1 MKKNNTKNNPTT
13 LILDTMSPLK
23 EDRVWIILSSLIISI
38 LALATPLIMLQV
50 YDRILANGSLETLK
64 ILMSGTIIAVV
75 FESLIKIIRSHISSW
90 IAARFEHR
98 AMTAITSRLLAM
110 PLHDFEMVGIGVHNE
125 YYKAVQS
132 LKSYYS
138 GQTFQN
144 LIDVPFTFLYILV
157 MALINVYMGLLVLFG
172 YLIFFIVVWK
182 TNFKYDQTVKDKNQI
197 DLRRTNFLAETLG
210 NIHTLKSMGMEIL
223 MLRRY
228 EKLQETSAKSMQ
240 NLSFAMD
247 IALNLGTV
255 FSPLLNMLVITLG
268 AYFVITTKMTTGDL
282 AACLLLSG
290 RSISPIQRL
299 GGIWTKH
306 KQEKIMRDELNQ
318 VLSKKPLPNSLDLV
332 KPEVLHGQLELKNIS
347 YIFPKSDKPI
357 FENIS
362 LKISYGETICIHGV
376 TGSGRTTLMQIIA
389 GLIKPTSGTV
399 TYENIPLENIGA
411 TNLQN
416 IISYLPQRSQL
427 FEGTLIEN
435 ISLYDDK
442 KIGIALEKAN
452 TLKLGEFVS
461 KLPKGW
467 DSKVGDTA
475 VEGMPPGFRQRI
487 SLVKG
492 LTNDPEIILFDDA
505 TSSIDAEGEKLVIE
519 YLQSAKKTKSIIIV
533 TQRPSIQN
541 LADIHYTLINGK
553 LIPGKVN
560 QNDSNVSNIVNSH
573 LFSNET
579 IHQPITIEDWKRIDL
594 SIQSTFRK
602 SNSLSS
608 SLPELLKALGWRRSA
623 RELVESLPYF
633 QDSFTIPMF
642 ENSMAQLGFLPHKIN
657 CNISEIDGR
666 QTPCLFITN
675 SNEAY
680 VIYEINDNKIKIKRN
695 INSGF
700 EILTNYDES
709 GIAYFFTKNKLV
721 DSNNK
726 FSTWIKTSTLR
737 FRSLILYSGISSIL
751 SGLVLVVSSLFMM
764 SIYNNIIPAGSIGI
778 LFNLAFG
785 VLLALLS
792 STILIVHRAKILSYI
807 AARIEYLFGTAII
820 RHIFSLSPILSE
832 RASVGSQLAR
842 ISGFEAIRD
851 LFTGPLASTM
861 LEIPA
866 TIVVAIALGIIN
878 HYALIVLVV
887 TVLTYFILYWTLEP
901 YSSKLVFE
909 SGINS
914 TKRNQF
920 TIEMITK
927 MRSIKESGGDF
938 IWFKRF
944 KEISAEATIS
954 AYKTEKLSATLVGL
968 SYLIMMVSGLSIIT
982 ITVPYTLDKTLGPG
996 VLVAS
1001 MFFMWRVLNPLQI
1014 LFVNMPRID
1023 RIKTA
1028 GKQLESLMNIQA
1040 ERFETTTS
1048 PISRDLKG
1056 QVQFSRV
1063 SFRYSLNVDPALIG
1077 ADFTVKPGE
1086 VVAISGPNGG
1096 GKSTI
1101 LKLLLGMYPPQAG
1114 AILIDGVDIRQL
1126 DPLELRRFFGYAPQD
1141 TQFFRATI
1149 SQNLRLAKP
1158 DATDY
1163 EIKQVLEWAGALEQ
1177 VEKLPNGLNYRIGD
1191 NTSEQLPAS
1200 LRQKLIL
1207 ARAYITD
1214 APIMLFDE
1222 PGAGLDEIG
1231 NNKFIE
1237 TISYFKGRKTV
1248 IFITHR
1254 PSHMRLADTL
1264 IVMQQGYI
1272 RAAGSP
1278 EALLKVQPAA

>member
-1 MKKNNTKNNPTT
+1 MKKNHTT
-13 LILDTMSPLK
+13 NMRNILETLSPLN
-23 EDRVWIILSSLIISI
+23 EDKYWLLLASLVISL

-64 ILMSGTIIAVV
+64 ILMAGTVTAVTL
-75 FESLIKIIRSHISSW
+75 ESIIKIIRSHISSW

-98 AMTAITSRLLAM
+98 TMSEITSRLLAM
-110 PLHDFEMVGIGVHNE
+110 PLHEFETVGIGVHNE
-125 YYKAVQS
+125 YYKAVQA

-144 LIDVPFTFLYILV
+144 LMDIPFTVIYVAV
-157 MALINVYMGLLVLFG
+157 MAMINPFMGLMVFLG
-172 YLIFFIVVWK
+172 YIFFFFVVWK
-182 TNFKYDQTVKDKNQI
+182 SNKKYDEIVKEKNRI

-210 NIHTLKSMGMEIL
+210 NIHTLKSMGMETL

-240 NLSFAMD
+240 DLSFAMD

-255 FSPLLNMLVITLG
+255 FSPLLSMSVITLG
-268 AYFVITTKMTTGDL
+268 AYFVITGKMTTGDL

-299 GGIWTKH
+299 GSIWTKH
-306 KQEKIMRDELNQ
+306 KQEKIMRDDLNT
-318 VLSKKPLPNSLDLV
+318 VLNKKALPRSVDLIQ
-332 KPEVLHGQLELKNIS
+332 PETQLTSLELKNVT
-347 YIFPKSDKPI
+347 YKFPKSEEPI
-357 FENIS
+357 FKNIS
-362 LKISYGETICIHGV
+362 LKINHGDTICIHGI

-389 GLIKPTSGTV
+389 GLITPSEGSI
-399 TYENIPLENIGA
+399 TYGDIPLEKIGA
-411 TNLQN
+411 ENLQN
-416 IISYLPQRSQL
+416 IITYLPQRSQL

-435 ISLYDDK
+435 ISLFNDK
-442 KIGIALEKAN
+442 KISIALEKSNA
-452 TLKLGEFVS
+452 LKIGEFVS

-467 DSKVGDTA
+467 DSTVGDAA

-492 LTNDPEIILFDDA
+492 LTNNPEIILFDDA
-505 TSSIDAEGEKLVIE
+505 TSSIDAEGEKLIID
-519 YLQSAKKTKSIIIV
+519 YLLSVKQNKTIIIV

-541 LADIHYTLINGK
+541 IADKHYTLVDGQLLLGKIEQPIN
-553 LIPGKVN
+553 I
-560 QNDSNVSNIVNSH
+560 SNIINPSLQVN
-573 LFSNET
+573 EA
-579 IHQPITIEDWKRIDL
+579 IHQPVTIEDWKRVDL
-594 SIQSTFRK
+594 SIK
-602 SNSLSS
+602 SSFKKANPLSD

-623 RELVESLPYF
+623 RDLVESLPYF
-633 QDSFTIPMF
+633 QDTFTIPMF
-642 ENSMAQLGFLPHKIN
+642 ENTLAQLGFLPHKIQCSIN
-657 CNISEIDGR
+657 DIDQR
-666 QTPCLFITN
+666 LTPCLFI
-675 SNEAY
+675 SEDGDAFVVY
-680 VIYEINDNKIKIKRN
+680 DIVEKQIRVKRN
-695 INSGF
+695 IHSDYEVLTDSNISG
-700 EILTNYDES
+700 T
-709 GIAYFFTKNKLV
+709 AYFFTKTKVSQN
-721 DSNNK
+721 SK
-726 FSTWIKTSTLR
+726 FATWVRTSTLR
-737 FRSLILYSGISSIL
+737 FRPLIVYSGISSIL
-751 SGLVLVVSSLFMM
+751 SGIVLILSSLFMM
-764 SIYNNIIPAGSIGI
+764 SVYNNIIPAGSISI
-778 LFNLAFG
+778 LLNLAFG
-785 VLLALLS
+785 VLIAIIS
-792 STILIVHRAKILSYI
+792 STVLIIHRGKMLSFI

-820 RHIFSLSPILSE
+820 KHIFSLSPILSE
-832 RASVGSQLAR
+832 RASVGAQLAR

-861 LEIPA
+861 LELPA
-866 TIVVAIALGIIN
+866 TIVVTIALGIIN
-878 HYALIVLVV
+878 QYALIVLVV
-887 TVLTYFILYWTLEP
+887 TVFTYFLLYWILEP

-909 SGINS
+909 SGISS

-927 MRSIKESGGDF
+927 MRAIKESGGDF
-938 IWFKRF
+938 TWYKRF
-944 KEISAEATIS
+944 KEISAEATMS
-954 AYKTEKLSATLVGL
+954 AYKTEKMSATLVGL
-968 SYLIMMVSGLSIIT
+968 SYLIMMVSGLAIIT
-982 ITVPYTLDKTLGPG
+982 ITVPYTLNKTLGPG

-1001 MFFMWRVLNPLQI
+1001 MFFMWRILTPLQI
-1014 LFVNMPRID
+1014 LFINMPRID

-1028 GKQLESLMNIQA
+1028 SRQLETLMNIQS

-1048 PISRDLKG
+1048 PISRGLRG

-1077 ADFTVKPGE
+1077 ADFTIKPGE
-1086 VVAISGPNGG
+1086 IVAITGPNGG

-1126 DPLELRRFFGYAPQD
+1126 DPLELRRLFGYAPQE

-1149 SQNLRLAKP
+1149 KQNLRLSKP
-1158 DATDY
+1158 DATDE

-1177 VEKLPNGLNYRIGD
+1177 VERLPQGLDYRIGD
-1191 NTSEQLPAS
+1191 NASEQLPAS

-1222 PGAGLDEIG
+1222 PGAGLDDLG
-1231 NNKFIE
+1231 NSKFIE
-1237 TISYFKGRKTV
+1237 MVNYYRGKKTV
-1248 IFITHR
+1248 VFITHR

-1272 RAAGSP
+1272 RAAGAP